1 MMFSRAAV
9 EALLDAS
16 IAAANRTGQL
26 SSLVWRMAAEGRN
39 VSPATARRAEIAQA
53 NAARLREHVSDIRA
67 ELEKIEAICAQ
78 ADQDGQNQ

>member
-1 MMFSRAAV
+1 
-9 EALLDAS
+9 
-16 IAAANRTGQL
+16 
-26 SSLVWRMAAEGRN
+26 MAAEGRN